1 MSDSS
6 KPTLFKSFPRALAT
20 AIAFNTGIAALLFVA
35 GNGVDFRN
43 NFIYSQCIG
52 MSVFLVNA
60 LIFPR
65 IYSRITRLVV
75 LSISVPGSIAL
86 GLTLAFW
93 LSGMGSWHSPFVLNS
108 MLIGLFFSIIGSI
121 AFFLSERI
129 QTLDH
134 EVRRRK
140 LQQMEIEK
148 REIEANLRMLQ
159 AQIEPHFLFNTL
171 ANVSSLIEIDPL
183 RARELLDK
191 LIDWLRIALVRT
203 RSAQTLLGDELN
215 MLENYL
221 EILGM
226 RFGDRLRWQIS
237 ATEKARALPFPPM
250 LLQPLVENAIRHG
263 IEPKLGGGKVSVNA
277 IVQDGKLQVTVED
290 DGVGFIH
297 GQHGGAGL
305 ENIWAR
311 LRVLFDGKASLNL
324 HSTPGEGVIATLEIP
339 L

>member
-1 MSDSS
+1 MKDHPRLYSLKD
-6 KPTLFKSFPRALAT
+6 LPRALSI
-20 AIAFNTGIAALLFVA
+20 AIAFNTAIAALLYMI
-35 GNGVDFRN
+35 GTMGDFRV

-52 MSVFLVNA
+52 LSVFLVNT
-60 LIFPR
+60 L
-65 IYSRITRLVV
+65 V
-75 LSISVPGSIAL
+75 LSRVKSRYKRLAVMSLSLPGSIAL
-86 GLTLAFW
+86 GLTLAFQ
-93 LSGMGSWHSPFVLNS
+93 LSGVGSWQAPFALQS
-108 MLIGLFFSIIGSI
+108 MLIGLFFSVIGSI

-129 QTLDH
+129 QVLDQ
-134 EVRRRK
+134 EVKQRR

-148 REIEANLRMLQ
+148 RELEANLRMLQ

-171 ANVSSLIEIDPL
+171 ANVSSLIEIEPV

-203 RSAQTLLGDELN
+203 RSEQTTLDDELN

-226 RFGDRLRWQIS
+226 RFGERLQWHIS
-237 ATEKARALPFPPM
+237 AADEVRATAFPPM

-263 IEPKLGGGKVSVNA
+263 IEPKIGGGKVTISA
-277 IVQDGKLQVTVED
+277 SMQHGKLHVQVDD
-290 DGVGFIH
+290 DGVGLGH
-297 GQHGGAGL
+297 KPGSGAGL

-311 LRVLFDGKASLNL
+311 LRALYGDKASLSL
-324 HSTPGEGVIATLEIP
+324 QSHVDGGVTAILEIP

>member
-1 MSDSS
+1 MTRRH
-6 KPTLFKSFPRALAT
+6 KLFTLRDLPKALAI
-20 AIAFNTGIAALLFVA
+20 AIAFNTAIATLLYLISEKH
-35 GNGVDFRN
+35 DFWT

-52 MSVFLVNA
+52 LSVFIFNA
-60 LIFPR
+60 LIL
-65 IYSRITRLVV
+65 SRVKSRNSRLVI
-75 LSISVPGSIAL
+75 LSLSLPGSIAL

-93 LSGMGSWHSPFVLNS
+93 ISGKGSWQSPFVLNS
-108 MLIGLFFSIIGSI
+108 MLIGLFFSVIGSI

-134 EVRRRK
+134 EVRRRR
-140 LQQMEIEK
+140 LQQIEIEK

-171 ANVSSLIEIDPL
+171 ANVSSLIEMDPV

-191 LIDWLRIALVRT
+191 LIDWLRIALART
-203 RSAQTLLGDELN
+203 RSEQTILDDELN

-226 RFGDRLRWQIS
+226 RFGERLRWHIS
-237 ATEKARALPFPPM
+237 VPDEVRALPFPPM
-250 LLQPLVENAIRHG
+250 LLQPLVENAVRHG
-263 IEPKLGGGKVSVNA
+263 IEPKVGGGKVTISA
-277 IVQDGKLQVTVED
+277 YTQYGKLHVQVDD
-290 DGVGFIH
+290 DGVGFAH
-297 GQHGGAGL
+297 KPGSGAGL

-311 LRVLFDGKASLNL
+311 LRALYGDKASLSL
-324 HSTPGEGVIATLEIP
+324 HSLADGGVSASLEIP